1 MSAISTFNGL
11 NISLQGLYVSRT
23 GLDTTS
29 HNISNSNTKG
39 YTRQLIEQRA
49 TRPISL
55 KTGKGMLGT
64 GAEVYDIKQVR
75 SEYLDRKYRSEKASY
90 GEYSSKSDALSQLEM
105 IINSAAE
112 ENFSSALGDFFDSMQ
127 TLSTNPSDEAYLTVA
142 RQKAVDYTKYF
153 NDAAQ
158 RLINYQEDLNYNVKA
173 AVDEINNIATQ
184 IQSINRQ
191 IYKME
196 IDGNTAND
204 LRDKRNLL
212 VDELSELI
220 NVEVNEYQVEG
231 TDRFR
236 VSINGQIL
244 VDHFDTNKLETRARE
259 IKGNY
264 DEYWEISVEN
274 GTAQHKNADVLAV
287 REQYENYLK
296 GNSDGDFQSFME
308 EVEAGNITLTASQ
321 TSIAKEYAEYAEGVE
336 EYLKVNTQDLYDVYW
351 EGSTVKLYN
360 EVNYNSME
368 GKLKGYLDVRDG
380 NSSTASSGE
389 ADLDESIVY
398 KGIPYYL
405 GQLNKFVQ
413 TFSQLMNEGKA
424 YNGTQLSDGGGF
436 SNGYNINGETGIGWF
451 SYKSNTVEEK
461 LASGKDIDYSKIT
474 ALNFSI
480 SSEISDS
487 VKNMA
492 TTYDENS
499 SDENNDMILDLISLR
514 HNNKAFSQ
522 GEIDDFMTA
531 VTSQLAVDK
540 AQATS
545 FEEGQE
551 NILLSVENQRES
563 VSGVSM
569 NEELTNMIKYQ
580 KVYAASA
587 RMISTMDEIY
597 NITINKLGN

>member
-55 KTGKGMLGT
+55 KTGKGMVGT

-173 AVDEINNIATQ
+173 TVDEINNIATQ

-264 DEYWEISVEN
+264 DEYWGVEVGYGLAHHEN
-274 GTAQHKNADVLAV
+274 PDVLTV
-287 REQYENYLK
+287 RKQYDYYLK

-424 YNGTQLSDGGGF
+424 YNGTQLSNGGGF